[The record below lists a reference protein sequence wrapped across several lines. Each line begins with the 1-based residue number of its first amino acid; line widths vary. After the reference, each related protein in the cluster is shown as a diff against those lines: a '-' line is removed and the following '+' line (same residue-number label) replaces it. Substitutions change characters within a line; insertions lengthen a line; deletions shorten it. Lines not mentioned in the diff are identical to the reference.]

1 VKRLEEAYRRM
12 DLARQEADGAGAKF
26 QLFKAS
32 AGTVEDFHAGLGAR
46 IGKRA
51 ALFPYR
57 SERKEASRPLPRS
70 NRMPFGSPKG

>member
-1 VKRLEEAYRRM
+1 M
-12 DLARQEADGAGAKF
+12 DLARQEADGAGAGAKF

-51 ALFPYR
+51 T
-57 SERKEASRPLPRS
+57 
-70 NRMPFGSPKG
+70 